1 MFILENEGLSF
12 SSVAL
17 DQCLSRARSILYD
30 LLHLAGPDV

>member
-30 LLHLAGPDV
+30 LHLAGPDV